1 MDFRKL
7 TTEDKQRYR
16 SDIIEMMKK
25 SDKDFIPPL
34 SARTSTLQKDWSAA
48 APSEDGL
55 MLYYEELNKQE
66 ILGAFEGDELLGF
79 VSFKENYTN
88 DTIKEEGLPN
98 IYLST
103 LVLKP
108 EAKGKGLTVR
118 MYDFLFLQCYGDRNI
133 YTRTWS
139 TNIAHM
145 KILSKF
151 AFDELARMKDDRG
164 EGIDTVYYVKKQV

>member
-1 MDFRKL
+1 M
-7 TTEDKQRYR
+7 
-16 SDIIEMMKK
+16 
-25 SDKDFIPPL
+25 
-34 SARTSTLQKDWSAA
+34 
-48 APSEDGL
+48 
-55 MLYYEELNKQE
+55 
-66 ILGAFEGDELLGF
+66 
-79 VSFKENYTN
+79 SFKENYTN

-139 TNIAHM
+139 TNIAHT